1 MDFGLSDECRN
12 NLQNLKSKIQNPKS
26 KMRYRWKLNR
36 RLQSGAA
43 LLAFLITGAVLSD
56 FFAPYGYAEV
66 DKERNNAPPSR
77 LHWVDAQGG
86 WHWRPHIYEIHLADR
101 VQMIYSED
109 QSQSYSIRFFVKG
122 ETYHLFGLFPC
133 RVRLFGVEAPGK
145 IFILGSD
152 SLGRDVFSRLLAGA
166 RLSLAVAGAA
176 LLLSFPFALLIGS
189 LAGYYGGK
197 VDFISMRLV
206 ELFMALPSL
215 YLVIALRS
223 ALPLG
228 LEAKWI
234 ALAMIAVIA
243 LFGWAGLARIV
254 RGMVVSFRQR
264 EFVVAAAAL
273 GASDWRII
281 GRHILPQLIGLAL
294 IQAAVAAPGFIL
306 AEVTLSYLGLGID
319 APLASWG
326 TMLREGQS
334 VQTLVSFWWN
344 LAPVGAIFIASL
356 AFHLLAEGLR
366 DLADPHAVRLTMARS
381 AF

>member
-1 MDFGLSDECRN
+1 
-12 NLQNLKSKIQNPKS
+12 
-26 KMRYRWKLNR
+26 MRYRWKLNR
-36 RLQSGAA
+36 RLQWGAA

-145 IFILGSD
+145 IFILGTD
-152 SLGRDVFSRLLAGA
+152 GLGRDVFSRLLAGA

-176 LLLSFPFALLIGS
+176 LLVSLPFALLIGS

-197 VDFISMRLV
+197 VDFIIMRLV

-215 YLVIALRS
+215 YLVIAL
-223 ALPLG
+223 
-228 LEAKWI
+228 
-234 ALAMIAVIA
+234 
-243 LFGWAGLARIV
+243 FGWAGLARMV
-254 RGMVVSFRQR
+254 RGMVVSLRQR

-294 IQAAVAAPGFIL
+294 IQAAVAAPGYIL
-306 AEVTLSYLGLGID
+306 AEVTLSYLGLGVQE
-319 APLASWG
+319 PMASWG
-326 TMLREGQS
+326 TMLAAAQS
-334 VQTLVSFWWN
+334 VQTLISFWWN
-344 LAPVGAIFIASL
+344 LAPVGAILLASL
-356 AFHLLAEGLR
+356 AFHLVAEGLR
-366 DLADPHAVRLTMARS
+366 DVADPRAVRLTMARD